1 MDKEEEIINED
12 SIDIKLIL
20 PSFIN
25 KEYLEKKFNDLKE
38 DQKEELNNDFNPN
51 KIIVEN
57 KKLTIFEIDKTKNL
71 ENKIYES
78 DDFKEVIKKLSK
90 IEIENDNFNFD
101 LIKNMNNGI
110 FIIESKDI
118 VTYGAFFF
126 IKYNKSEKNI
136 QIISEQKDR
145 QIRFITEYSDGNF
158 AYLSYIHRPIY
169 TEDTF
174 YVFDV
179 NKNEK
184 YKLKAFGDYDSIYD
198 SKFVSLK
205 NGFAFNNSTVTSVS
219 ARQTFYLYIVE
230 GLNLKSYIIGFIG
243 DIRQMISDDKYIYI
257 LSKKTDNS
265 VYIFNIENKKFYPK
279 YFKIR
284 GKTKEA
290 VEILFDEDLKDKKNL
305 DRKKKKKCIIF

>member
-1 MDKEEEIINED
+1 MDKEEEIINEG

-57 KKLTIFEIDKTKNL
+57 KKLTICEIDKTKNI

-279 YFKIR
+279 YFKIW